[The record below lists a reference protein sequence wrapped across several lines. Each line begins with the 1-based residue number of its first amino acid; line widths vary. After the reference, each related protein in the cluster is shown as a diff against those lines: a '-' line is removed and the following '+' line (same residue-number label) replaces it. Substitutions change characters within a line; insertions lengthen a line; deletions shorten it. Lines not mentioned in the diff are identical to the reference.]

1 MNNSEQIGKQFLLL
15 CTSAGGECFFFVLS
29 TLILKIFFN
38 FIGTVD
44 DGTTFESLKLY

>member
-1 MNNSEQIGKQFLLL
+1 M
-15 CTSAGGECFFFVLS
+15 FFFVLF

-44 DGTTFESLKLY
+44 DGTTFESFKIILKIRENRKKKHLSQ